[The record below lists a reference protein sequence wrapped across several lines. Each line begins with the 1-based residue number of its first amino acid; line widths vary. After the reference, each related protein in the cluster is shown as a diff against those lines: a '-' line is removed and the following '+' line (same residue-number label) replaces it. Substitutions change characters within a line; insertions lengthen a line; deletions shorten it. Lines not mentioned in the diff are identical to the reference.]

1 MLVIA
6 IIAALCPVVAVAGL
20 VYAGAKLDQ
29 ARDECRRLK
38 SAIDERSRAA
48 DTYRTVASG
57 FMPDEKT
64 PLDEMHAVDYLAA
77 NASAISGD
85 GLSAR
90 RLFLLCRV
98 F

>member
-6 IIAALCPVVAVAGL
+6 IIAAALIGIAIIAIAYVSV
-20 VYAGAKLDQ
+20 LDQ
-29 ARDECRRLK
+29 AREEIRRLK
-38 SAIDERSRAA
+38 SALDERSRAA

-57 FMPDEKT
+57 FMPGEKT

>member
-1 MLVIA
+1 MLAIA
-6 IIAALCPVVAVAGL
+6 IIAAVCPVVAVAVI

-29 ARDECRRLK
+29 ARDETRRLK
-38 SAIDERSRAA
+38 SALDERARAA

-57 FMPDEKT
+57 FMPGEKT
-64 PLDEMHAVDYLAA
+64 PLNELHAVDFLAA